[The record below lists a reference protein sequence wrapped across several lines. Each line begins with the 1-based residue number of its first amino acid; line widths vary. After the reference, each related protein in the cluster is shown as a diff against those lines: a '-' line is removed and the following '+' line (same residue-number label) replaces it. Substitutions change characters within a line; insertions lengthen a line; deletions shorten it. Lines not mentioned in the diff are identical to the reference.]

1 MVVAPSLQRFTTRY
15 IPAEDRMRLAGELP
29 GSQQVVLWLPQRLW
43 LRLLPGLFTWLE
55 HQVATLPAPAAV
67 ARVHQEVQQ
76 GFALAAARQSLLPE
90 PPVVP
95 SADASEWLVDM
106 LSLEQSSAHTRIV
119 FQKGGNTDSC
129 LPLAALHLSAH
140 QLRQWLLI
148 VHRLWQEAEWPA
160 QVWPAWWADA
170 RAADTAPDR
179 VVH

>member
-160 QVWPAWWADA
+160 QVWPVWWADA
-170 RAADTAPDR
+170 GAADTDPGR